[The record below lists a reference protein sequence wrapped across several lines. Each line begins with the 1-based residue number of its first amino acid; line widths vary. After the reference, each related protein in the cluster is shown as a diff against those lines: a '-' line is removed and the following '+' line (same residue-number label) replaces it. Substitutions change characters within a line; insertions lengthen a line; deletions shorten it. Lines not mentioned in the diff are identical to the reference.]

1 MDLEIFAKGLG
12 FDSENTEHIL
22 LSNAPHCHCMQILW
36 CCSNCLGGGEG
47 TLVLSA
53 SNMVS

>member
-36 CCSNCLGGGEG
+36 CCSDCLGGGGVVE
-47 TLVLSA
+47 V
-53 SNMVS
+53 